1 LLDDN
6 VGNNIMIKNIKEIPM
21 IDSFNASIPSILNL
35 KFPFNLTKDQHKA
48 VEAWFSNK
56 CRGSIIYS
64 TGTGK
69 TEIAF
74 ECARRRAAV
83 EHEKKIKPDNN
94 NIVDCNTNNNNN
106 NNNNYP
112 YSSDNATTATATSF
126 NILFLVPRIVLI
138 EQNLKRLLSYHIPKE
153 SIGVYFGERK
163 EIREITIST
172 YQSIINKLGL
182 IRNSNMII
190 FDEMHLLTDSAIT
203 LRKIFDVLL
212 EEDNSANKKALLGLT
227 ATIDEQDPNYNTVV
241 SLLPPVKKYMI
252 REAVEDGRLA
262 KPIVIPIKVKLTF
275 EEKKLY
281 DNYST
286 KIRNISDELNISDP
300 QLMSSLLRKWDFSAK
315 LARSWFENVRNR
327 KNLINCA
334 QDKLSSASDLIATK
348 HPSDRI
354 MVFSETIESIKKLKD
369 ILEKEKGIRSMIIE
383 SKLKSKDRQAILSK
397 WGTDFY
403 PLLSVHTLEIGY
415 DVPQVRIAIILAST
429 SNINQAAQRIGRILR
444 KAEGKNA
451 ALIYTIYLSG
461 THDYNHL
468 GVVKQATQM
477 DGKRREAYSNN
488 NNNNNSGTRSQTQT
502 AAAATN
508 YRLDSFFNQ

>member
-1 LLDDN
+1 MLEN
-6 VGNNIMIKNIKEIPM
+6 TKERPLAE
-21 IDSFNASIPSILNL
+21 SSSRSIPRISNL
-35 KFPFNLTKDQHKA
+35 KFPFKLTKDQSEA
-48 VEAWFSNK
+48 VEAWISNK

-74 ECARRRAAV
+74 ECARRRA
-83 EHEKKIKPDNN
+83 EEKLHHSN
-94 NIVDCNTNNNNN
+94 VSRSSLNNNNN
-106 NNNNYP
+106 DSTCHYNSIIP
-112 YSSDNATTATATSF
+112 SL
-126 NILFLVPRIVLI
+126 LFLVPRIVLV
-138 EQNLKRLLSYHIPKE
+138 EQNFKRLLSYHVPKE

-172 YQSIINKLGL
+172 YQSIINNLGL
-182 IRNSNMII
+182 IHNSDMII
-190 FDEMHLLTDSAIT
+190 FDEMHLLTDSALT
-203 LRKIFDVLL
+203 LRKIFDVLQ
-212 EEDNSANKKALLGLT
+212 EEDNCANKKALLGLT
-227 ATIDEQDPNYNTVV
+227 ATIDEQHPNYNTVV

-281 DNYST
+281 DDYST
-286 KIRNISDELNISDP
+286 KIRNISDELNVSDP
-300 QLMSSLLRKWDFSAK
+300 QLMSSLLRKGGFSAK
-315 LARSWFENVRNR
+315 LARAWFENVRNR

-334 QDKLSSASDLIATK
+334 QNKLFAATDLIATK
-348 HPSDRI
+348 HPSERI

-369 ILEKEKGIRSMIIE
+369 ILEKEKKIKSMIIE
-383 SKLKSKDRQAILSK
+383 SKLKSKDRQTILSK

-477 DGKRREAYSNN
+477 DGKRKEANN
-488 NNNNNSGTRSQTQT
+488 NNNNKNNNNNSDIRSQTQT
-502 AAAATN
+502 AGTN
-508 YRLDSFFNQ
+508 YSLDSFLS

>member
-1 LLDDN
+1 
-6 VGNNIMIKNIKEIPM
+6 MIKNIKEIPM

-74 ECARRRAAV
+74 ECARRRAAAAT
-83 EHEKKIKPDNN
+83 EHDQKTRPENN
-94 NIVDCNTNNNNN
+94 NIIVDCNTNNNNN
-106 NNNNYP
+106 NNYP
-112 YSSDNATTATATSF
+112 YYSNNATTATTTNF
-126 NILFLVPRIVLI
+126 NILFLVPRIVLV
-138 EQNLKRLLSYHIPKE
+138 EQNFKRLLSYHIPKE

-203 LRKIFDVLL
+203 LRKIFDVLR
-212 EEDNSANKKALLGLT
+212 EEDNSVNKKALLGLT

-281 DNYST
+281 DDYST

-300 QLMSSLLRKWDFSAK
+300 QLMSSLLRNWGLSAK

-334 QDKLSSASDLIATK
+334 QDKLSAATDLIATK
-348 HPSDRI
+348 HPSERI

-369 ILEKEKGIRSMIIE
+369 LLEKEKGIKSMIIE

-477 DGKRREAYSNN
+477 DSKRREAYSNN
-488 NNNNNSGTRSQTQT
+488 NNSGTRSQMQT
-502 AAAATN
+502 AATN
-508 YRLDSFFNQ
+508 CRLDSFFIR

>member
-1 LLDDN
+1 ML
-6 VGNNIMIKNIKEIPM
+6 GNNIMLDNTKERPLA
-21 IDSFNASIPSILNL
+21 DSSTRSIPCILNL
-35 KFPFNLTKDQHKA
+35 KFPFKLTKDQYEA
-48 VEAWFSNK
+48 VEAWVSNK

-74 ECARRRAAV
+74 ECARRRA
-83 EHEKKIKPDNN
+83 EEKLHHGNVSCSSLDNN
-94 NIVDCNTNNNNN
+94 DSTCHSNSMIPSLLC
-106 NNNNYP
+106 
-112 YSSDNATTATATSF
+112 
-126 NILFLVPRIVLI
+126 LVPRIVLV
-138 EQNLKRLLSYHIPKE
+138 EQNFKRLLSYHIPKE

-172 YQSIINKLGL
+172 YQSIINNLGL
-182 IRNSNMII
+182 IHNSDMII

-203 LRKIFDVLL
+203 LRKIFDVLR
-212 EEDNSANKKALLGLT
+212 EEGNSANKKALLGLT
-227 ATIDEQDPNYNTVV
+227 ATIDEQHPNYNTVV

-281 DNYST
+281 DDYST
-286 KIRNISDELNISDP
+286 KIRNISDELNVSDP
-300 QLMSSLLRKWDFSAK
+300 QLMSSVLRKGGLSAR

-334 QDKLSSASDLIATK
+334 QNKLSSAADLIATK
-348 HPSDRI
+348 HQSERV

-369 ILEKEKGIRSMIIE
+369 ILEKEKGIKSMIIE
-383 SKLKSKDRQAILSK
+383 SKLKSKDRQDILSR

-429 SNINQAAQRIGRILR
+429 SNMNQAAQRIGRILR
-444 KAEGKNA
+444 KAEGKNT

-461 THDYNHL
+461 TYDYTHL
-468 GVVKQATQM
+468 GIVKQATQI
-477 DGKRREAYSNN
+477 DGKRKEV
-488 NNNNNSGTRSQTQT
+488 NNNNSKIIS
-502 AAAATN
+502 ATITTN
-508 YRLDSFFNQ
+508 STLDAFMT

>member
-1 LLDDN
+1 
-6 VGNNIMIKNIKEIPM
+6 MIKNLKERPM
-21 IDSFNASIPSILNL
+21 TESFNAPTPSILNL

-74 ECARRRAAV
+74 ECARRRAAAA
-83 EHEKKIKPDNN
+83 EHDQKTRPENN
-94 NIVDCNTNNNNN
+94 NIIVDCNTNNNNN
-106 NNNNYP
+106 NNNYP
-112 YSSDNATTATATSF
+112 YYSNNATTTASF
-126 NILFLVPRIVLI
+126 NILFLVPRIVLV
-138 EQNLKRLLSYHIPKE
+138 EQNFKRLLSYHIPKE

-182 IRNSNMII
+182 IRNSDMII

-203 LRKIFDVLL
+203 LRKIFDVLR
-212 EEDNSANKKALLGLT
+212 EEENSANKKALLGLT
-227 ATIDEQDPNYNTVV
+227 ATIDEQHPNYNTVV

-252 REAVEDGRLA
+252 REAVEDERLA
-262 KPIVIPIKVKLTF
+262 KPIVIPIKVRLTF

-281 DNYST
+281 DYYST
-286 KIRNISDELNISDP
+286 KIRNISDELNVSDP
-300 QLMSSLLRKWDFSAK
+300 QLMASLLRKGGLSAK

-334 QDKLSSASDLIATK
+334 QDKLSAATDLIATK
-348 HPSDRI
+348 HPSERI

-369 ILEKEKGIRSMIIE
+369 ILEKEKGIKSMIIE

-477 DGKRREAYSNN
+477 DGKRREVN
-488 NNNNNSGTRSQTQT
+488 NNNNNSGIRSQTQT
-502 AAAATN
+502 AATN
-508 YRLDSFFNQ
+508 CRLDSFFIR

>member
-1 LLDDN
+1 
-6 VGNNIMIKNIKEIPM
+6 
-21 IDSFNASIPSILNL
+21 
-35 KFPFNLTKDQHKA
+35 
-48 VEAWFSNK
+48 
-56 CRGSIIYS
+56 
-64 TGTGK
+64 
-69 TEIAF
+69 
-74 ECARRRAAV
+74 
-83 EHEKKIKPDNN
+83 
-94 NIVDCNTNNNNN
+94 
-106 NNNNYP
+106 
-112 YSSDNATTATATSF
+112 
-126 NILFLVPRIVLI
+126 
-138 EQNLKRLLSYHIPKE
+138 
-153 SIGVYFGERK
+153 
-163 EIREITIST
+163 
-172 YQSIINKLGL
+172 
-182 IRNSNMII
+182 
-190 FDEMHLLTDSAIT
+190 
-203 LRKIFDVLL
+203 
-212 EEDNSANKKALLGLT
+212 
-227 ATIDEQDPNYNTVV
+227 
-241 SLLPPVKKYMI
+241 MI

-281 DNYST
+281 DYYSK
-286 KIRNISDELNISDP
+286 KIRNISDELNVSDP
-300 QLMSSLLRKWDFSAK
+300 QLMSSLLRKGGLSAK

-334 QDKLSSASDLIATK
+334 QNKLSAATDLIATK
-348 HPSDRI
+348 HPSERI

-369 ILEKEKGIRSMIIE
+369 ILEKEKGIKSMIIE

-477 DGKRREAYSNN
+477 DGKRREVN

-502 AAAATN
+502 AATN
-508 YRLDSFFNQ
+508 CKLDSFFIR

>member
-1 LLDDN
+1 
-6 VGNNIMIKNIKEIPM
+6 MIDNIKERPITE
-21 IDSFNASIPSILNL
+21 SFNASIPSILNL

-56 CRGSIIYS
+56 CTGSIIYS

-74 ECARRRAAV
+74 ECARIRAVAA
-83 EHEKKIKPDNN
+83 EHEQKIKPDNS
-94 NIVDCNTNNNNN
+94 NITDFNNN

-112 YSSDNATTATATSF
+112 YSSDSAIANATSF
-126 NILFLVPRIVLI
+126 HILFLVPRIVLI
-138 EQNLKRLLSYHIPKE
+138 EQNFNRLVSYNIPKE

-163 EIREITIST
+163 EIRIST
-172 YQSIINKLGL
+172 YQSIINKLAL
-182 IRNSNMII
+182 IRKSNMII

-203 LRKIFDVLL
+203 LRKIFDVLQ
-212 EEDNSANKKALLGLT
+212 EDNCANKKALLGLT

-262 KPIVIPIKVKLTF
+262 KPIVIPIKVKLTS
-275 EEKKLY
+275 EEKKPY
-281 DNYST
+281 DDYSA
-286 KIRNISDELNISDP
+286 KIRNISDELNVSDP
-300 QLMSSLLRKWDFSAK
+300 QLMSSLLRKGGLSAK
-315 LARSWFENVRNR
+315 LARSWFENVRSR
-327 KNLINCA
+327 KNLVNSA
-334 QDKLSSASDLIATK
+334 QNKLSVATHLIATK
-348 HPSDRI
+348 HPSERI

-369 ILEKEKGIRSMIIE
+369 ILEKEKKIKSIIIE

-451 ALIYTIYLSG
+451 ALIYMIYLSG
-461 THDYNHL
+461 THEYSHL

-477 DGKRREAYSNN
+477 DGKAKEV
-488 NNNNNSGTRSQTQT
+488 NNNNNSDIRSQTQIS
-502 AAAATN
+502 AIDCS
-508 YRLDSFFNQ
+508 LDSFLTNNSAF

>member
-1 LLDDN
+1 MLEN
-6 VGNNIMIKNIKEIPM
+6 TKERPLAE
-21 IDSFNASIPSILNL
+21 SSSRSIPCISNL
-35 KFPFNLTKDQHKA
+35 KFPFKLTKDQYAA
-48 VEAWFSNK
+48 VEAWVSNK
-56 CRGSIIYS
+56 CIGSIIYS

-74 ECARRRAAV
+74 ECARRRA
-83 EHEKKIKPDNN
+83 EEKLHHSNVSHSSLDNN
-94 NIVDCNTNNNNN
+94 DSTCHYNSMIPSLLC
-106 NNNNYP
+106 
-112 YSSDNATTATATSF
+112 
-126 NILFLVPRIVLI
+126 LVPRIVLV
-138 EQNLKRLLSYHIPKE
+138 EQNFKRLLSYHIPKE

-172 YQSIINKLGL
+172 YQSIINNLGL
-182 IRNSNMII
+182 IHNSDMII

-203 LRKIFDVLL
+203 LRKIFDLL
-212 EEDNSANKKALLGLT
+212 GEEEDNSANKKALLGLT
-227 ATIDEQDPNYNTVV
+227 ATIDEQHPNYNTVV

-281 DNYST
+281 DDYST
-286 KIRNISDELNISDP
+286 KIRNISEELNESDP
-300 QLMSSLLRKWDFSAK
+300 QLMSSLLKKGGLSAR

-334 QDKLSSASDLIATK
+334 QNKLSSAADLIATK
-348 HPSDRI
+348 HPSERI

-369 ILEKEKGIRSMIIE
+369 ILEKEKRIKSMIIE
-383 SKLKSKDRQAILSK
+383 SKLKSKDRQDILSK

-429 SNINQAAQRIGRILR
+429 SNMNQAAQRIGRILR
-444 KAEGKNA
+444 KAEGKNT

-468 GVVKQATQM
+468 GIIKQATQI
-477 DGKRREAYSNN
+477 DGKRKEVNN
-488 NNNNNSGTRSQTQT
+488 NNNKIISATITTNGT
-502 AAAATN
+502 
-508 YRLDSFFNQ
+508 LDAFMT